1 MIISGTTNLSPTRTF
16 DFVDAEPEAFTAVE
30 LTANGVQ
37 TAGASSV
44 PVGIYNGGDVNICG
58 GTFWAVGGTSI
69 CAGDLLSSDA
79 NGRAVAA
86 ASGNFAF
93 AVALE
98 NASASGV
105 AQVQIINGGFVR

>member
-58 GTFWAVGGTSI
+58 STFWAVGGQSI
-69 CAGDLLSSDA
+69 AAGDLLSSDA
-79 NGRAVAA
+79 NGRAVTST
-86 ASGNFAF
+86 SGNFAF
-93 AVALE
+93 AMALE
-98 NASASGV
+98 NASASSV
-105 AQVQIINGGFVR
+105 AQVQIIRAGKM